1 VDPSRP
7 SLYAS
12 PCTIRQVR
20 SSVPSAECQGCGKQ
34 APRAWDVTRVAIDID
49 LDQPVVLA
57 VEVSVHHCQAC
68 HRLFR
73 AQPPFLRPG
82 ATYTRRVVQKAIE
95 AVYCDGMAARD
106 VPDRLARDFWVRPAE
121 KMVRL
126 WCRAFA
132 DHLDF
137 ETDYQPWVIASFSGV
152 LCVDELYQG
161 EVALLLAVDP
171 AAAEGDRLVGYMLV
185 SKGVDATAV
194 KTFLGRLKSL
204 GIEPAEV
211 ITDDSALYPAVLA
224 QIWPA
229 AAHQLCLFHA
239 TRHVVEAVNAVI
251 KRVRKAL
258 PVPPPTTAPSLHGR
272 LRQIPLDPDQHDL
285 TAERYR
291 WREARRTTGIAQV
304 HALRRQGF
312 SERALARQL
321 GVNRRTIHR
330 WLKLPPPDQ
339 ARVASVTEAVVRVVV
354 ASSEPP
360 PAPWRDWDQVRRV
373 REALRQHRTLLLRRP
388 DHLSAEEHQ
397 IVTELLRSPAGASLR
412 VARTFLEAWFAIWY
426 DEAGQRRA
434 PADAE
439 DRYRAW
445 HDDAEAAALTPLR
458 RQQQYLD
465 ADHFNRLSVFLHNS
479 AWEPTNNAAERAGR
493 GFRHRQHPHFRLR
506 TLAAINADLKV
517 HACLRKQRICSPPP
531 LRLHA
536 CQRGRSQ
543 HTSHSSRILA

>member
-1 VDPSRP
+1 MARREPSSMHPSR
-7 SLYAS
+7 SSIHAS

-20 SSVPSAECQGCGKQ
+20 SSLPSIECHGCRKQ
-34 APRAWDVTRVAIDID
+34 APRVWDVTRVAIDID

-57 VEVSVHHCQAC
+57 VEVSVHRCQAC

-82 ATYTRRVVQKAIE
+82 AIYTRRVVQKAIE

-106 VPDRLARDFWVRPAE
+106 VPDRLARDFWVHPTE

-132 DHLDF
+132 DHLEF

-171 AAAEGDRLVGYMLV
+171 AAPEGDRLVGYMLV

-251 KRVRKAL
+251 KRVRKSL

-285 TAERYR
+285 AAERYR
-291 WREARRTTGIAQV
+291 WRRHGERR
-304 HALRRQGF
+304 
-312 SERALARQL
+312 
-321 GVNRRTIHR
+321 
-330 WLKLPPPDQ
+330 
-339 ARVASVTEAVVRVVV
+339 ASPRSTLYVGKV
-354 ASSEPP
+354 SQSEPWLGSSGSIGGPFTAGSSCRHLIKPASRVSPTP
-360 PAPWRDWDQVRRV
+360 PSV
-373 REALRQHRTLLLRRP
+373 
-388 DHLSAEEHQ
+388 S
-397 IVTELLRSPAGASLR
+397 SSLR
-412 VARTFLEAWFAIWY
+412 MSHRRHPGATGTRSGRYGRNYVSTARSCCVAQT
-426 DEAGQRRA
+426 
-434 PADAE
+434 
-439 DRYRAW
+439 
-445 HDDAEAAALTPLR
+445 T
-458 RQQQYLD
+458 
-465 ADHFNRLSVFLHNS
+465 
-479 AWEPTNNAAERAGR
+479 
-493 GFRHRQHPHFRLR
+493 
-506 TLAAINADLKV
+506 
-517 HACLRKQRICSPPP
+517 
-531 LRLHA
+531 
-536 CQRGRSQ
+536 
-543 HTSHSSRILA
+543 